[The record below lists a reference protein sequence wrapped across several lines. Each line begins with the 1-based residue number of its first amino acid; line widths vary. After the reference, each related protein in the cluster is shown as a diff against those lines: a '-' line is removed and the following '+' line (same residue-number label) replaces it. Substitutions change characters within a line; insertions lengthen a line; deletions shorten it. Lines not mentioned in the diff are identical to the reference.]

1 LFSNNLDVNLITE
14 ILDMKIFHLKSIL
27 FSLLLLIPVLTFSQD
42 ILYKKD
48 STAPKV
54 KIIDFTGKTLKYQLA
69 GDSDGTI
76 YFISTS
82 LLDSLKYSGAETIV
96 FMDPSNFKEPLKKTD
111 RDYFSTELINLFTG
125 KACLDYERVSK
136 TGKTSFVTGLMV
148 NLNTANDNYWEEFHG
163 IFQYGNFSP
172 HYFFIRTGIN
182 FYPFCESLI
191 RTGSTR
197 LSTGFSLLIGSYRKV
212 DYSTYSE
219 NGYKTDPAF
228 ATSLMWSIKEKIFLD
243 NHFLITGGL
252 EVSVVPFFTFFCPQI
267 GLSLGF

>member
-1 LFSNNLDVNLITE
+1 MKKFRVKYVLLI
-14 ILDMKIFHLKSIL
+14 
-27 FSLLLLIPVLTFSQD
+27 LLLPISSVIFSQD

-48 STAPKV
+48 STTQKV
-54 KIIDFTGKTLKYQLA
+54 SILDFTGKTVKYQLA
-69 GDSDGTI
+69 GDSAGKKH
-76 YFISTS
+76 FISTS
-82 LLDSLKYSGAETIV
+82 LLDSLKYTGAETIV
-96 FMDPSNFKEPLKKTD
+96 FLDASNFIEPLKKTD
-111 RDYFSTELINLFTG
+111 RNYISTELINLFTG

-148 NLNTANDNYWEEFHG
+148 NFNTTNDNYWEEYHD

-182 FYPFCESLI
+182 FYPFSKSLI

-197 LSTGFSLLIGSYRKV
+197 LSTGFSVLIGSYRKV
-212 DYSTYSE
+212 DYSVYSE

-228 ATSLMWSIKEKIFLD
+228 ATSLMWSIKEKIFLS

-252 EVSVVPFFTFFCPQI
+252 EVSLIPFFTFFCPQI
-267 GLSLGF
+267 GLSIGF